1 MNTSVHVSS
10 FPGWWAFDWPWSSQL
25 LCPAETVATSASWT
39 ELHRQLT
46 WWMAIR
52 SYLSMFVKG
61 AIAGPSS
68 VENVLVD
75 QQLRR
80 RNFLVPVAEKAA
92 RATWDILDW
101 VQAGSQK
108 VIGWVGIKI
117 SKKNGRY
124 IYKSHILG
132 GCSIWTI
139 KRTLITQRQKCNN
152 SIFQR
157 VKGVNRHFPRYINS

>member
-1 MNTSVHVSS
+1 MCAHSKLKTLINTSVHQSS
-10 FPGWWAFDWPWSSQL
+10 LPGWWAFDWPWSSQL

-52 SYLSMFVKG
+52 SYLLMFVKG

-68 VENVLVD
+68 AKDVLVD

-80 RNFLVPVAEKAA
+80 RNCRVPVAEKAA
-92 RATWDILDW
+92 RATWDLLDW

-108 VIGWVGIKI
+108 VTGWMGIKI

-124 IYKSHILG
+124 IYKSHILE

-139 KRTLITQRQKCNN
+139 KRTLTTRDKNATTQL
-152 SIFQR
+152 F
-157 VKGVNRHFPRYINS
+157 KG